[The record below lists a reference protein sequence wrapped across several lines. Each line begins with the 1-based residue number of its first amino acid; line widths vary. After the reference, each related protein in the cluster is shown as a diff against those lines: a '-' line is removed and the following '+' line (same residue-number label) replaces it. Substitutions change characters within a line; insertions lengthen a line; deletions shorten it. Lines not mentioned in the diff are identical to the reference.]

1 MAQVSIADV
10 DNLKDAYDALW
21 TSLEL
26 ARESLRTDV
35 SELVSLNEKTS
46 DVLSESSRVLE
57 ELLRLEE
64 QQGEQ
69 LETLRAELEQ
79 AQAELQEAESDL
91 SQAESDLSAAQLAV
105 EHDENGQ
112 EIEPDTSAEEAEVA
126 AAEANVESCRCAVA
140 AAEERCREAERVLE
154 ETTDR
159 RRKQEEAQSV
169 SSSNDMRAKELQE
182 SFRASQNA
190 GVAAIEHQVSLAA
203 AKLQRAQQALEQYL
217 SVNPAAAAFSAWV
230 HWQPATGRPV
240 TPKDIHDRLRLN
252 AEQQNML
259 ARYFYDRDPVFR
271 RKIDD
276 YRSRYDAAKGDA
288 ERAAI
293 LVQASR
299 GGSGDL
305 AERMVKFAFSPI
317 GTVST
322 QDRRYVE
329 DEHYTKIDLLV
340 TDLKSPVILG
350 KGDGMGAPAGGSL
363 AVEVKTGHPNYLY
376 TQKDHMQFQA
386 AGHQDAS
393 ASIVVCS
400 EDIHGLSE
408 EREEELRDALREA
421 GSPIVGML
429 PRKDDLDATIWNLI
443 GSGGK
448 SI

>member
-10 DNLKDAYDALW
+10 DNLKDAYDVLW
-21 TSLEL
+21 ASLES

-35 SELVSLNEKTS
+35 SELVSLAEKTS

-64 QQGEQ
+64 QQREQ

-105 EHDENGQ
+105 EHDENGN

-140 AAEERCREAERVLE
+140 EAEARCRETEQVLG

-159 RRKQEEAQSV
+159 RQKQEEVQSV
-169 SSSNDMRAKELQE
+169 SRSNDMRAKELQE
-182 SFRASQNA
+182 SFSASQNA
-190 GVAAIEHQVSLAA
+190 GVAAIEHQVSLAG
-203 AKLQRAQQALEQYL
+203 AKLQRAQQALEQYM
-217 SVNPAAAAFSAWV
+217 SVNPAAAAFAAWV
-230 HWQPATGRPV
+230 HWQPAAGHPV

-252 AEQQNML
+252 AEQQSML

-276 YRSRYDAAKGDA
+276 YRSRYDAAKGEA

-317 GTVST
+317 GTVGT

-376 TQKDHMQFQA
+376 TQKDHMKFQA

-393 ASIVVCS
+393 ASIVICS
-400 EDIHGLSE
+400 EDIHDLSE
-408 EREEELRDALREA
+408 EREKELRDALREA

-429 PRKDDLDATIWNLI
+429 PGKDDLDATIWNLI